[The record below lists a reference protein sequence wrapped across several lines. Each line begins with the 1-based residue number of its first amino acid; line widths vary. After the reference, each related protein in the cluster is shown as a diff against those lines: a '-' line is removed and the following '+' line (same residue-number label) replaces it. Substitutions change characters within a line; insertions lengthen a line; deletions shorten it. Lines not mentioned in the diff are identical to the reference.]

1 MTDFYKLLNV
11 DPLIS
16 LEDLKKEM
24 FQQKKLKSSHA
35 ASAPTPERRRE
46 AEDFLKTLDEA
57 RKIFENESTR
67 KAYDQNLISY
77 KNKQGPDVATAAD
90 NSKKKPEPKSVD
102 LGSAEASYLLEKA
115 KNALAARKNESAIVD
130 LLKVISMKPEA
141 IEPRGLLIKAY
152 CDMGTQNA
160 IDSAV
165 NELSTLERLLGRDK
179 ETFYSYSSKVYSK
192 MGEMLLNDSNKRSI

>member
-11 DPLIS
+11 APLIP

-24 FQQKKLKSSHA
+24 FKQKKLKSSHA

-46 AEDFLKTLDEA
+46 AEDFLKKLDDA
-57 RKIFENESTR
+57 RKVFENESTR
-67 KAYDQNLISY
+67 KAYDESLIAY
-77 KNKQGPDVATAAD
+77 KKTQGPEPD
-90 NSKKKPEPKSVD
+90 NSSVSKKKPISKSSD
-102 LGSAEASYLLEKA
+102 LGNDELTDLLNNA
-115 KNALAARKNESAIVD
+115 KNALAAKRHESAIVD
-130 LLKVISMKPEA
+130 LKKILSIMPNA
-141 IEPRGLLIKAY
+141 IEPRGLLIKTY

-165 NELSTLERLLGRDK
+165 SELSVLERLLGSDR

-192 MGEMLLNDSNKRSI
+192 MGEILLNDNNKRAI

>member
-11 DPLIS
+11 APLIP

-24 FQQKKLKSSHA
+24 FKQKKLKSSHA

-46 AEDFLKTLDEA
+46 AEDFLKKLDDA
-57 RKIFENESTR
+57 RKVFENESTR
-67 KAYDQNLISY
+67 KAYDESLIAY
-77 KNKQGPDVATAAD
+77 KKTQGPEPDSSSV
-90 NSKKKPEPKSVD
+90 SKKKPISKSSD
-102 LGSAEASYLLEKA
+102 LGNDELTDLLNNA
-115 KNALAARKNESAIVD
+115 KNALAAKRHESAIVD
-130 LLKVISMKPEA
+130 LKKILSIMPNA
-141 IEPRGLLIKAY
+141 IEPRGLLIKTY

-165 NELSTLERLLGRDK
+165 SELSVLERLLGSDR

-192 MGEMLLNDSNKRSI
+192 MGEILLNDNNKRAI

>member
-11 DPLIS
+11 APLIP

-24 FQQKKLKSSHA
+24 FKQKKLKSSHA

-46 AEDFLKTLDEA
+46 AEDFLKKLDDA
-57 RKIFENESTR
+57 RKVFENESTR
-67 KAYDQNLISY
+67 KAYDESLIAY
-77 KNKQGPDVATAAD
+77 KKTQGPEPD
-90 NSKKKPEPKSVD
+90 NSSVSKKKPVSKSSD
-102 LGSAEASYLLEKA
+102 LGNDELTDLLNNA
-115 KNALAARKNESAIVD
+115 KNALAAKRHESAIVD
-130 LLKVISMKPEA
+130 LKKILSIMPNA
-141 IEPRGLLIKAY
+141 IEPRGLLIKTY

-165 NELSTLERLLGRDK
+165 SELSVLERLLGSDR

-192 MGEMLLNDSNKRSI
+192 MGEILLNDNNKRSI